1 MDVRPIRAETEEPA
15 STPMEDIDVF
25 VAVALLDTTA
35 REATH
40 QIPVNVQL
48 TLNNSD
54 LNTTIDS

>member
-15 STPMEDIDVF
+15 SSTMEYTDVF
-25 VAVALLDTTA
+25 VAVASVDTTV

-48 TLNNSD
+48 TANSEF
-54 LNTTIDS
+54 NTADDS